1 MVALGKQ
8 KQKLNI
14 ARIGWEQ
21 FIKIGKPV
29 KFQSRELIESRVD
42 MRLSFSL
49 NNLFHSSC
57 EKQIIETNNEITI
70 AIINSNFYSMG
81 VPLTWLDCKIQ

>member
-8 KQKLNI
+8 KQKLKN

-21 FIKIGKPV
+21 LMKIGKSV
-29 KFQSRELIESRVD
+29 KFQSCELIESKVD

-57 EKQIIETNNEITI
+57 EKRIIETNNEINI
-70 AIINSNFYSMG
+70 VIINSNFYSMG